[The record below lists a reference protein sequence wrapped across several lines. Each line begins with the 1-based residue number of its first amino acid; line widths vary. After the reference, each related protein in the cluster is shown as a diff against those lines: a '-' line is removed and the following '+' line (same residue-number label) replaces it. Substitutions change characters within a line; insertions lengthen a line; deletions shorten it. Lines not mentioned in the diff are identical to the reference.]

1 MLKLNELPVMNT
13 TGVDLFLYL
22 CKKQKC
28 SHRSIFIFHKGG
40 GGGEREEEE
49 GNGQGEEQEGEGE
62 GGGGRGRGRKWGRRE
77 GGSLPMCDFCSLG
90 KILPLLRQPYLLV
103 LQLPADTSPFPAAL

>member
-1 MLKLNELPVMNT
+1 MQKSRNALIEV
-13 TGVDLFLYL
+13 FLSFT
-22 CKKQKC
+22 K
-28 SHRSIFIFHKGG
+28 
-40 GGGEREEEE
+40 EEEE
-49 GNGQGEEQEGEGE
+49 EKEKKKKEMDKEKSRRGKEKRGVG
-62 GGGGRGRGRKWGRRE
+62 GRGRKWGRRE